1 MLFLYSA
8 TEAIAQVGSMSLLQA
23 QGDFRYIVRQYG
35 ENPYPALDFSDY
47 PIRKNKTAL
56 LGGLCYTISR
66 LVGCCI
72 AFPTGTRVSY
82 ILPNLTDLRR

>member
-8 TEAIAQVGSMSLLQA
+8 TEAIAWGGSMSLLQA

-47 PIRKNKTAL
+47 
-56 LGGLCYTISR
+56 
-66 LVGCCI
+66 
-72 AFPTGTRVSY
+72 
-82 ILPNLTDLRR
+82 